1 MKTVIFLNMA
11 TLCGLLFAA
20 SEWWHTAAIVAGLGF
35 YLFWWE
41 ELNAQEL
48 YELRERL
55 LVKEINRYREFT
67 RCDFEG

>member
-41 ELNAQEL
+41 ELNAQEI
-48 YELRERL
+48 YELRER
-55 LVKEINRYREFT
+55 EINHNREFA
-67 RCDFEG
+67 RRELEG